1 MKNKRISCI
10 HGIAV
15 VLLFTF
21 CMASAASADT
31 ATHAIKV
38 TVDGVLET
46 LKDKK
51 LSLPA
56 NKEKRRAKIRGLIR
70 DRFDFE
76 EMARRTL
83 ATHWGKRTAQEKE
96 DFISVFSDL
105 LEYSYIGK
113 IEGYTNE
120 KVTYDKEQVKGKGKY
135 ALVKTSIVTS
145 SVSIPIDYKLIMK
158 KKTWLVYDVVI
169 EGVSF
174 ISTYRSQ
181 YNKIIT
187 SESFASLM
195 KKMKEKLVEEKKK
208 LT

>member
-21 CMASAASADT
+21 FMASAASADT
-31 ATHAIKV
+31 ATNAIKE

-46 LKDKK
+46 LKDKN

-70 DRFDFE
+70 ARFDFE

-83 ATHWGKRTAQEKE
+83 ATHWGKRTVQEKE

-120 KVTYDKEQVKGKGKY
+120 KVTYEKEQVKGKGKY

-158 KKTWLVYDVVI
+158 KNTWLVYDVVI

-187 SESFASLM
+187 SESFASLI
-195 KKMKEKLVEEKKK
+195 KKMKEKLNEEKKR